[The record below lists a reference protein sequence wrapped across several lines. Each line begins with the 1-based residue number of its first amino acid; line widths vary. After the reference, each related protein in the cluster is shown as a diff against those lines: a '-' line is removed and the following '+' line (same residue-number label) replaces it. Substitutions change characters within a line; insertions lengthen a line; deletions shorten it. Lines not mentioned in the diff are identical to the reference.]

1 MKTVLMSTITLPRVA
16 AASMLA
22 VGLSLSACAV
32 PDLGPKPQ
40 MRAPS
45 TLESTKSLSGALSAA
60 EAAQWPQQQWWS
72 AYGDPQLDALVAE
85 ALAGSP
91 DVASAQARI
100 LQARGAAQVAGAATL
115 PSLNGQGSGG
125 FTKQSY
131 NNGFPKAYVPKGWN
145 STGDLALSGDFDL
158 DLWGKNRKQLAAATS
173 ERMAA
178 EADARQA
185 ELMISSNVV
194 SSYFDLARLIAR
206 GEALKDALKA
216 RQTLVDLTGQRV
228 RQGLDQ
234 EAPLRQ
240 SEALAASA
248 RVALSQNDEQILL
261 RRHAL
266 AALLGAGPDRGL
278 SINPTAISAIPVAA
292 LPADAGIGLVGRRPD
307 IVAARLRAEAADKR
321 IGVAKAAFMPD
332 ISLSGLIGLQSLG
345 LSNLIKTGSTYGNAT
360 GAISLPIFEGGR
372 LKGDYTQAR
381 GSYDEAVASYNST
394 VIGALQDV
402 ADALVSR
409 NAAQDQE
416 GAAADAAAK
425 SARAQDLAFQR
436 YHGGIGNYLDALT
449 AQTTALDARQQAVDA
464 HFRTLSEDVALKR
477 ALGGGYED
485 NSSKKA
491 PEND

>member
-1 MKTVLMSTITLPRVA
+1 MSTIPLPRVA

-40 MRAPS
+40 LRAPS
-45 TLESTKSLSGALSAA
+45 TLDSTQSLSSQQAD
-60 EAAQWPQQQWWS
+60 AQWPQQQWWT

-100 LQARGAAQVAGAATL
+100 MQARGAAQVAGAATL
-115 PSLNGQGSGG
+115 PSLNGQGSAGMA
-125 FTKQSY
+125 KQSY
-131 NNGFPKAYVPKGWN
+131 NNGIPADFVPHGWK

-206 GEALKDALKA
+206 GEALKDAVKA
-216 RQTLVDLTGQRV
+216 RETLVDLTGQRV

-266 AALLGAGPDRGL
+266 AALLGTGPDRGL
-278 SINPTAISAIPVAA
+278 SITPTAITAIPVATV
-292 LPADAGIGLVGRRPD
+292 PADAGINLLGRRPD

-321 IGVAKAAFMPD
+321 IGAAKAAFMPD
-332 ISLSGLIGLQSLG
+332 ISISGLIGLQSLG
-345 LSNLIKTGSTYGNAT
+345 LSNLFKSGSTYGNGT

-381 GSYDEAVASYNST
+381 GGYDLAVADYNST
-394 VIGALQDV
+394 LIGALQEV
-402 ADALVSR
+402 ADALTSR

-416 GAAADAAAK
+416 RASADAASK
-425 SARAQDLAFQR
+425 STRAQDLAFQR

-449 AQTTALDARQQAVDA
+449 AQTTALDAQQQAVDA

>member
-1 MKTVLMSTITLPRVA
+1 MSTILSPRVA
-16 AASMLA
+16 AASLLV

-45 TLESTKSLSGALSAA
+45 TLDSAQSLSSQQANAA
-60 EAAQWPQQQWWS
+60 WPQQQWWT
-72 AYGDPQLDALVAE
+72 AYGDPQLDALVTE

-91 DVASAQARI
+91 DVAVAQARI
-100 LQARGAAQVAGAATL
+100 MQARGATEVAGAATL
-115 PSLNGQGSGG
+115 PSVNGQGSAGMA
-125 FTKQSY
+125 KQSY
-131 NNGFPKAYVPKGWN
+131 NNGIPAEFVPHGWK
-145 STGDLALSGDFDL
+145 STGSLALSGDFDL

-173 ERMAA
+173 EQMAT

-206 GEALKDALKA
+206 GEALKDAVKA
-216 RQTLVDLTGQRV
+216 RESLVDLSGQRM
-228 RQGLDQ
+228 RQGLDD
-234 EAPLRQ
+234 ESPLRQ
-240 SEALAASA
+240 AEALAASA
-248 RVALSQNDEQILL
+248 RAALSANDEQILL

-266 AALLGAGPDRGL
+266 AVLLGAGPDRGL
-278 SINPTAISAIPVAA
+278 SITPTSIAAIPVAA
-292 LPADAGIGLVGRRPD
+292 IPGDAGIGLVGRRPD

-321 IGVAKAAFMPD
+321 IGAAKAAFMPD

-345 LSNLIKTGSTYGNAT
+345 LSNLFKGSSTYGNGT

-372 LKGDYTQAR
+372 LKGGYTQAR
-381 GSYDEAVASYNST
+381 GSYDEAVANYNST
-394 VIGALQDV
+394 VAGALRDV
-402 ADALVSR
+402 ADALASR
-409 NAAQDQE
+409 
-416 GAAADAAAK
+416 DAALVQEQASAEAGAK
-425 SARAQDLAFQR
+425 SARAQDLALQR

-464 HFRTLSEDVALKR
+464 HFRTLAEDVALKR

-491 PEND
+491 ADND